1 MIKICL
7 TCGTSY
13 QQQDVHI
20 DRCKICEDERQ
31 YVPATGQQ
39 WISPEALHAAHSN
52 KWFQL
57 EKGLFSLQTVPE
69 FAIGQRA
76 FLVKGAQGNVL
87 WDCIPDLDDATIDIV
102 RALGGISAI
111 AVSHPHYYSTM
122 QDWAAVFDAPI
133 YLHASDSEWIMR
145 DSPYLRL
152 WEGETKT
159 LMPDVTLLRLG
170 GHFEGGT
177 VLHWAKEDGI
187 VLSGDI
193 VQVSAGSNS
202 VSFMWSYPNMLP
214 LPAATITAIV
224 NRLQP
229 YDFRKLYSA
238 FEGRDIIDDASS
250 VVKQS
255 AQKYIDCL
263 R

>member
-13 QQQDVHI
+13 QQQDIQI
-20 DRCKICEDERQ
+20 DHCKICEDERQ
-31 YVPATGQQ
+31 YVPASGQE

-52 KWFQL
+52 KWYQL

-69 FAIGQRA
+69 FAIDQRTL
-76 FLVKGAQGNVL
+76 LVKGSQGNVL
-87 WDCIPDLDDATIDIV
+87 WDCIPNLDDATIDIV

-111 AVSHPHYYSTM
+111 AISHPHYYSTM
-122 QDWAAVFDAPI
+122 QDWAAAFDAPI
-133 YLHASDSEWIMR
+133 YLHASDSEWIVR

-152 WEGETKT
+152 WEGDAKT

-177 VLHWAKEDGI
+177 VLHWAKDDGI
-187 VLSGDI
+187 LLSGDI
-193 VQVSAGSNS
+193 VQVTAGAKA

-214 LPAATITAIV
+214 LPAAKISDIV
-224 NRLQP
+224 ARLQP
-229 YDFRKLYSA
+229 FHFEKLYGA
-238 FEGRDIIDDASS
+238 FEGRDIMADAKN
-250 VVKQS
+250 VVMQS